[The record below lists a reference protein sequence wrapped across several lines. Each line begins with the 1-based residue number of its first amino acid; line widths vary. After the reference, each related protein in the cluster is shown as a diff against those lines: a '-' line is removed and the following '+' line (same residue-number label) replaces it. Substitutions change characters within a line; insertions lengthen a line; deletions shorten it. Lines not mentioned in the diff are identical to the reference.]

1 MRLIIFTL
9 LFVIFEHT
17 IVYAQGRTVHSAISG
32 KVFDSSSKQPLQYAT
47 VSVIE
52 KISGKTINGSI
63 ADEHGA
69 FSVGGIPY
77 GFYKVSVTFLGYEEK
92 TIDSININKDKSA
105 YSLGAIYLS
114 SSTHSLEGV
123 TITGDKPIIENKI
136 DKVVYNVAN
145 DVTSQGGL
153 ATDVLK
159 KVPNVTVDLEGNV
172 ELQGNPNIKFLIN
185 GKPSSIFGSSV
196 SDALASIPASQIK
209 SIEAITTPGA
219 KYDSQGTGGI
229 INIILKENN
238 IQGVNGN
245 INLSAGT
252 RLQNGSANLNFK
264 YNNISFNMFFGGR
277 ALLKSKVLN
286 SQNRES
292 YDSVLSQTS
301 LLTQD
306 GSLESQRDGF
316 RSGAGFDWNIS
327 KSDNLTGSLGFNQFR
342 NINSGL
348 TSQEQIIEDQ
358 NNNIVSDVITAR
370 NSENHSR
377 FRSLDLS
384 LNYKKTFKKEDQQF
398 DILIDNSHGTPRSDF
413 TQTQTFSGEPIPY
426 SGSASVNPGTDNQ
439 TNIQVDYA
447 HPFSEAFL
455 VETGI
460 KSSFQMINSVAE
472 ASLFSPAENDYIAD
486 PFQSYQLKYNMNVY
500 AGYLSTTIKLFK
512 SLSIKTGVRYESTD
526 VKINF
531 PNTTIPSYGTVV
543 PNVTLSYNFNKTQ
556 SVKLAYNKRI
566 ERPEYRELNPFT
578 DISDPYY
585 ITTGNPLLKPEIG
598 NNFELGFNTGI
609 KKTGNLNISVFE
621 RVNSQNVTELTT
633 FYPSYQVGDS
643 VYNNVSV
650 TSRQNVGK
658 EYNSGLTISGSY
670 PLTSKFKVRAN
681 LLLTHRN
688 IVSDLSAVSMNTG
701 FRTRVNMNLNY
712 ELPKDLV
719 IEVFG
724 FYNSPSK
731 NIQGKVP
738 QFFIYNFAFRKLFWN
753 KTTSFGFTT
762 TNVFNKY
769 IRQVTTITTENS
781 SSRIINQRPFRSF
794 GISFTYKFGK
804 MEAKR
809 GREENNNNQTP
820 DFTQ

>member
-9 LFVIFEHT
+9 LFVIFENA
-17 IVYAQGRTVHSAISG
+17 IVLAQTRAIHSSISG
-32 KVFDSSSKQPLQYAT
+32 KVFDNSTKKPLQYAT
-47 VSVIE
+47 VTVIE
-52 KISGKTINGSI
+52 KSTGKTINGSI
-63 ADEHGA
+63 ADEHGT
-69 FSVGGIPY
+69 FSVVSIPY
-77 GFYKVSVTFLGYEEK
+77 GIYKVSVTFLGYEEK
-92 TIDSININKDKSA
+92 SIDSVNLNKNKSS
-105 YSLGAIYLS
+105 YSLGAIYLEPS
-114 SSTHSLEGV
+114 AHSLDAV

-145 DVTSQGGL
+145 DITSQGGL

-159 KVPNVTVDLEGNV
+159 KVPSVTVDLDGNV
-172 ELQGNPNIKFLIN
+172 ELQGNSNIKFLIN

-238 IQGVNGN
+238 FQGVNGN

-252 RLQNGSANLNFK
+252 RLENGSANLNFK
-264 YNNISFNMFFGGR
+264 HNNIGFNMFFGGR
-277 ALLKSKVLN
+277 ALLKSSVLN

-292 YDSVLSQTS
+292 YDTLLLQTSRLSQE
-301 LLTQD
+301 
-306 GSLESQRDGF
+306 GSSDSKRDGF
-316 RSGAGFDWNIS
+316 RSGAGFDWNIT
-327 KSDNLTGSLGFNQFR
+327 KNDNVSGSLGFNQFR
-342 NINSGL
+342 NINSGI

-358 NNNIVSDVITAR
+358 NNNVISDVLTDR
-370 NSENHSR
+370 NSANHSR
-377 FRSLDLS
+377 YRSLDLS
-384 LNYKKTFKKEDQQF
+384 LAYKKTFKKPDQQL

-413 TQTQTFSGEPIPY
+413 TQTQTFSGDPVPY

-439 TNIQVDYA
+439 TTISVDYA
-447 HPFSEAFL
+447 HPFSESFL
-455 VETGI
+455 LETGA
-460 KSSFQMINSVAE
+460 KTSFQMINSIAS
-472 ASLFSPAENDYIAD
+472 ASLFSPLENDYVPD
-486 PFQSYQLKYNMNVY
+486 PFQSYQLKYNMNIY

-512 SLSIKTGVRYESTD
+512 SLSLKTGVRYESTD

-531 PNTTIPSYGTVV
+531 PNTSIPSYGTLV
-543 PNVTLSYNFNKTQ
+543 PNVTLSYSFNQTQ
-556 SVKLAYNKRI
+556 SLKLAYNKRI

-598 NNFELGFNTGI
+598 NNFEIGFNTGI
-609 KKTGNLNISVFE
+609 KKSGNLNITIFE
-621 RVNSQNVTELTT
+621 HVNSQNVTQLTT

-650 TSRQNVGK
+650 TSRQNIGK

-670 PLTSKFKVRAN
+670 PITSKLRVRAN

-688 IVSDLSAVSMNTG
+688 IVSDLSAVRLNSG

-719 IEVFG
+719 FEVFG

-731 NIQGKVP
+731 NIQGKTP

-753 KTTSFGFTT
+753 KTASFGFTT

-769 IRQVTTITTENS
+769 IRQVRTITTENS
-781 SSRIINQRPFRSF
+781 SSGIISQRPFRSF
-794 GISFTYKFGK
+794 GISFTYRFGK
-804 MEAKR
+804 MENR
-809 GREENNNNQTP
+809 REDNNNNQIP
-820 DFTQ
+820 DFN